1 MGCIKGDGKIE
12 KNREFSEKKKKTLSD
27 SSKSSL
33 NELGIKASQFTAF
46 RFYASRIY
54 CLSSDGTC
62 VCLIYLFY
70 TRRYSGLKTTLTSLV

>member
-1 MGCIKGDGKIE
+1 M
-12 KNREFSEKKKKTLSD
+12 KKTESFLEKILNEY
-27 SSKSSL
+27 SKSSL

-54 CLSSDGTC
+54 CLSSDVTS

-70 TRRYSGLKTTLTSLV
+70 TRRYSGLKTTLTSLA